1 MAVRIR
7 LARMGSKKKP
17 YYRIVAADSHSPRDG
32 RFLDRIGTYN
42 PMIEEIIIND
52 ERLNYWS
59 GVGALPTTTV
69 ARLIRK
75 YRKAAAPAPV

>member
-17 YYRIVAADSHSPRDG
+17 YYRIVASDARSPRDG

-42 PMIEEIIIND
+42 PMCEEIVISD
-52 ERLNYWS
+52 ERLSYWQ
-59 GVGALPTTTV
+59 GVGAQPTTTV

-75 YRKAAAPAPV
+75 HRKAAPASA

>member
-52 ERLNYWS
+52 ERLTYWS
-59 GVGALPTTTV
+59 GVGAQPTTTV

-75 YRKAAAPAPV
+75 HRKAAPAPV

>member
-17 YYRIVAADSHSPRDG
+17 YYRIVAADARSPRDG
-32 RFLDRIGTYN
+32 RYLDRIGTYD
-42 PMIEEIIIND
+42 PMAEAVVIND
-52 ERLNYWS
+52 ARLHYWE
-59 GVGALPTTTV
+59 GVGAQPTITV

-75 YRKAAAPAPV
+75 HKRAAA

>member
-17 YYRIVAADSHSPRDG
+17 YYRIVASDARSPRDG

-42 PMIEEIIIND
+42 PMAEEIVISD
-52 ERLNYWS
+52 ERLSYWQ
-59 GVGALPTTTV
+59 GVGATPTTTV

-75 YRKAAAPAPV
+75 HRKAAPASA

>member
-1 MAVRIR
+1 
-7 LARMGSKKKP
+7 MGSKKKP

-42 PMIEEIIIND
+42 PMIEEIVIND

-59 GVGALPTTTV
+59 GVGAQPTTTV

-75 YRKAAAPAPV
+75 HRKAAAAAPV

>member
-42 PMIEEIIIND
+42 PMIEEIVIND

-59 GVGALPTTTV
+59 GVGAQPTTTV

-75 YRKAAAPAPV
+75 HRKAAAAAPV

>member
-42 PMIEEIIIND
+42 PMIEEILIND
-52 ERLNYWS
+52 ERLSYWS
-59 GVGALPTTTV
+59 GVGAQPTTTV

-75 YRKAAAPAPV
+75 HRKAAPAPV

>member
-42 PMIEEIIIND
+42 PMIEEIVISD

-59 GVGALPTTTV
+59 GVGAKPTTTV

-75 YRKAAAPAPV
+75 HRKAAAPAPV

>member
-42 PMIEEIIIND
+42 PMIEEIVIND

-59 GVGALPTTTV
+59 GVGAQPTTTV

-75 YRKAAAPAPV
+75 HRKAAAAPV